1 MLNALASGT
10 LIRTPKTG
18 TSANGKRWANAT
30 IRVPTGQNREGDAET
45 AFVSVIAFGDVADRL
60 AKLDK
65 GDAIS
70 VQGSLKATTYEKN
83 GETRHGLEIV
93 ANAVLSP
100 YDARSKRSD
109 EPQPPRPP
117 QPQGGFEFDDQPSF

>member
-1 MLNALASGT
+1 MLSALASGT
-10 LIRTPKTG
+10 LVRDPKSG
-18 TSANGKRWANAT
+18 TSASGTKWANTT
-30 IRVPTGQNREGDAET
+30 IRANVGQSREGDAET
-45 AFVSVIAFGDVADRL
+45 AFITVVCFGDVADRL

-70 VQGSLKATTYEKN
+70 VQGTIKTTTYEKD

-93 ANAVLSP
+93 ANGILSAH
-100 YDARSKRSD
+100 DLRNKRGD

>member
-1 MLNALASGT
+1 MLNALASGH
-10 LIRTPKTG
+10 LVRDPKSG
-18 TSANGKRWANAT
+18 TSATGTRWANAT
-30 IRVPTGQNREGDAET
+30 IRCNIGQDKDGAAQT
-45 AFVSVIAFGDVADRL
+45 AFVTVVCFGDVAERL
-60 AKLDK
+60 ARLGK

-70 VQGSLKATTYEKN
+70 VQGPLKPTTYEKD

-117 QPQGGFEFDDQPSF
+117 QPQGGFEFDDQPS